1 LKVTLKDKLNQFLKI
16 LKLTQM
22 MKRILYWLP
31 RILGILAILF
41 MMMFSLD
48 CFENG
53 GTDALLCLLMHNIP
67 ALIIVA
73 VLVISWKWELIGGI
87 LFILG
92 FIAGGIFFD
101 GFGKNPASLIVIAP
115 FLLTGILFI
124 LYYYLYGSKKT
135 KPELI

>member
-1 LKVTLKDKLNQFLKI
+1 
-16 LKLTQM
+16 